1 VISPVCF
8 ADSAALKKA
17 KAVKAAAKTPQELK
31 NQVLKT
37 PQRCTQGGKVGQI
50 NHLSAYFQK
59 LLPDLK
65 KGRWQ
70 VFGFK
75 IDAPAHEK
83 THEHGHTYGPRT
95 FINFVAFNGKLA
107 VISKE
112 SAARG
117 GRRTFTHTLK

>member
-1 VISPVCF
+1 VRVAHIC
-8 ADSAALKKA
+8 
-17 KAVKAAAKTPQELK
+17 
-31 NQVLKT
+31 
-37 PQRCTQGGKVGQI
+37 
-50 NHLSAYFQK
+50 HLSAYFQK
-59 LLPDLK
+59 RLPGLK
-65 KGRWQ
+65 KGRWM

-83 THEHGHTYGPRT
+83 THEYGHAYGPRT

-117 GRRTFTHTLK
+117 GRRTFAHTLK